1 MLLNGVMRKAMRHR
15 VQIQPSEH
23 QFYVE
28 TDETVLDAA
37 LRQGIN
43 LRYGCRNGA
52 CGACKGKLLTGDI
65 HYDDDPMALT
75 DDDKEQN
82 LVLFCQALADSEL
95 AIEVE
100 EVELDSAIEIKTL
113 PCRVQKMEHL
123 ADDVMQIFIK
133 LPASERLQFLPG
145 QYIDILL
152 EDGRH
157 RSFSIA
163 NAPHDDEF
171 LELHIRLVEDG
182 LFTPKVFNSMQ
193 NKDLLRIEGP
203 HGSFFFHEDSNK
215 DILLMAGGT
224 GFAPIKGIIEH
235 MISEQVSR
243 PIYLYWGVQTEA
255 DLYMSELAE
264 KWVAE
269 QTNIQFVSVLS
280 DAADSWSGRT
290 GYVHD
295 AVLDDF
301 DDLSAFDIYACG
313 PPAMIKAAEQYFQEK
328 GMNRDQFFY
337 DSFDFAIDQ

>member
-1 MLLNGVMRKAMRHR
+1 MRHR
-15 VQIQPSEH
+15 VEIKPSEH

-28 TDETVLDAA
+28 SNETVLDAA

-52 CGACKGKLLTGDI
+52 CGSCKGKLLAGEI
-65 HYDDDPMALT
+65 RYDEEPDALD
-75 DDDKEQN
+75 DDDKEEN
-82 LVLFCQALADSEL
+82 MALFCAAFADSEL
-95 AIEVE
+95 VIEVD

-113 PCRVQKMEHL
+113 PCRVHEMNLL
-123 ADDVMQIFIK
+123 ADDVMQMFIK

-163 NAPHDDEF
+163 NSPQNDDF
-171 LELHIRLVEDG
+171 LELHIRFVEKG
-182 LFTPKVFNSMQ
+182 LFTTKVFNSMQ

-235 MISEQVSR
+235 LISEEVTR
-243 PIYLYWGVQTEA
+243 PIYLYWGVRSEA
-255 DLYMSELAE
+255 DLYMLELAE

-269 QTNIQFVSVLS
+269 RDNIQFVPVLS
-280 DAADSWSGRT
+280 DAGDNWSGRT
-290 GYVHD
+290 GYVHE
-295 AVLDDF
+295 AVLSDF
-301 DDLSAFDIYACG
+301 DDLSVFDIYTCG
-313 PPAMIKAAEQYFQEK
+313 PPAMIHSAEKSFQEK
-328 GMNRDQFFY
+328 GMKKEQFFY
-337 DSFDFAIDQ
+337 DSFDYANDQ

>member
-1 MLLNGVMRKAMRHR
+1 MRHR
-15 VQIQPSEH
+15 VQIKPSEH

-28 TDETVLDAA
+28 TNETVLDAA

-65 HYDDDPMALT
+65 YYDNDPIALT
-75 DDDKEQN
+75 DDDQEQD
-82 LVLFCQALADSEL
+82 LVLFCSALADSEL
-95 AIEVE
+95 VIEVE

-113 PCRVQKMEHL
+113 PCRVHEMERV

-157 RSFSIA
+157 RSFSLA

-171 LELHIRLVEDG
+171 LELHIRLVENG

-235 MISEQVSR
+235 LISEQVTR
-243 PIYLYWGVQTEA
+243 PIYLYWGVRTEA

-264 KWVAE
+264 KWAAE
-269 QTNIQFVSVLS
+269 QTNIQFVPVLS
-280 DAADSWSGRT
+280 DADDSWSGRT
-290 GYVHD
+290 GYVHE
-295 AVLDDF
+295 AVLADF
-301 DDLSAFDIYACG
+301 DDLSAFDIYTCG
-313 PPAMIKAAEQYFQEK
+313 PPAMIKSAEQSFLEK
-328 GMNRDQFFY
+328 GMNKKQFFY
-337 DSFDFAIDQ
+337 DSFDFANDQ

>member
-1 MLLNGVMRKAMRHR
+1 MRHR
-15 VQIQPSEH
+15 VVIKPSEH

-28 TDETVLDAA
+28 SNETVLDAA

-52 CGACKGKLLTGDI
+52 CGACKGTLLSGDV
-65 HYDDDPMALT
+65 HYDNDPDALSEE
-75 DDDKEQN
+75 DQQQN
-82 LVLFCQALADSEL
+82 QALFCAAHVDSEL
-95 AIEVE
+95 VIEVE

-113 PCRVQKMEHL
+113 PCRVQKMDHL
-123 ADDVMQIFIK
+123 ADDVMQLFIK

-171 LELHIRLVEDG
+171 LELHIRLVKDG

-215 DILLMAGGT
+215 DILLIAGGT

-235 MISEQVSR
+235 LISEKNTR
-243 PIYLYWGVQTEA
+243 PVTLYWGVRSTA

-264 KWVAE
+264 QWVAE
-269 QTNIQFVSVLS
+269 QTNIRFIPVLS
-280 DAADSWSGRT
+280 DADESWTGRT

-295 AVLDDF
+295 AALADIDDF
-301 DDLSAFDIYACG
+301 SVFDVYACG
-313 PPAMIKAAEQYFQEK
+313 PPAMIKAAEHSFQEK
-328 GMNRDQFFY
+328 GMHKNQFFY
-337 DSFDFAIDQ
+337 DSFDFSNDQ

>member
-1 MLLNGVMRKAMRHR
+1 MRHR
-15 VQIQPSEH
+15 VQIQPSGH

-28 TDETVLDAA
+28 TNETVLDAA

-65 HYDDDPMALT
+65 HYEEEPSALSSDDE
-75 DDDKEQN
+75 EQN
-82 LVLFCQALADSEL
+82 LVLFCGALVDSEL
-95 AIEVE
+95 VIEVE

-113 PCRVQKMEHL
+113 PCRVHEMNHL

-133 LPASERLQFLPG
+133 LPAAERLQFLPG

-163 NAPHDDEF
+163 NAPHNDEF
-171 LELHIRLVEDG
+171 LELHIRLVEKG
-182 LFTPKVFNSMQ
+182 LFTPKVFNTMQ

-235 MISEQVSR
+235 LLNEQVTR
-243 PIYLYWGVQTEA
+243 PVHLYWGVRAEN
-255 DLYMSELAE
+255 DLYMNELAE
-264 KWVAE
+264 KWAAE
-269 QTNIQFVSVLS
+269 QGNINFIPVLS
-280 DAADSWSGRT
+280 EAGKDWSGRS
-290 GYVHD
+290 GYVHE
-295 AVLDDF
+295 AILADF
-301 DDLSAFDIYACG
+301 EDLSTFDIYACG
-313 PPAMIKAAEQYFQEK
+313 PPAMIKSAQQSFQEK
-328 GMNRDQFFY
+328 GMSQDQFFY
-337 DSFDFAIDQ
+337 DSFDFAKDQ